1 MAVDTRPT
9 AHRIPV
15 TALAETAVV
24 HAAGKLLPLLCSGLD
39 HGRTA
44 QFFDVLIVIEPAH
57 GHDGGGQDEA
67 NADQAADKLAFL
79 GVKGVKGAIGTAAL
93 NEDIEQEQEQQTACL
108 KAQKLGGL
116 PLPISGAAAADGT
129 DFIKFANGV
138 FAARTQSIFHSLIH
152 QKHLLFLVESIQ

>member
-1 MAVDTRPT
+1 MTVDTRPT
-9 AHRIPV
+9 AHCIPLA
-15 TALAETAVV
+15 ALAETAVV
-24 HAAGKLLPLLCSGLD
+24 QAVGKLFALFRSVLD
-39 HGRTA
+39 HGSTA
-44 QFFDVLIVIEPAH
+44 QFFNMLIVVEPTH
-57 GHDGGGQDEA
+57 GHNGGSQDEA

-93 NEDIEQEQEQQTACL
+93 NEDIEQEQEQQTTYL
-108 KAQKLGGL
+108 KAQKLGCL